1 LHYRLAVALER
12 QHKLNEAIVQY
23 REALRLTPE
32 FPEARNELAQLLAS
46 DPQPEPPASGKAGP
60 R

>member
-1 LHYRLAVALER
+1 LQQQNQPADAVR
-12 QHKLNEAIVQY
+12 HY

-32 FPEARNELAQLLAS
+32 FPEAKKELDEILAAH
-46 DPQPEPPASGKAGP
+46 PEL